1 MHVEQTTE
9 LHAMTDTELMRYFDF
24 DNADL
29 EANRNGQ
36 LSEKQRAR
44 LQGERR
50 RFTNSARVLGVI
62 IGAGSLAILGL
73 IVALG
78 LLDQSLFLEIVIP
91 LMCIAPL
98 GFAAYLMSGKYEI
111 APFAVKRL
119 EGPVHLRPSAKAS
132 PLGTGARRYALT
144 VDGHSFTVKPELQRV
159 IRDGERYRV
168 YYASDWDDIL
178 SLEPL

>member
-1 MHVEQTTE
+1 MSV
-9 LHAMTDTELMRYFDF
+9 TELMHYFNF

-36 LSEKQRAR
+36 LSQKQRDR

-50 RFTNSARVLGVI
+50 TFKNSARVVGVI
-62 IGAGSLAILGL
+62 VGLGSLVLLG
-73 IVALG
+73 IIIALG
-78 LLDQSLFLEIVIP
+78 MLDHSPFLEIVIP
-91 LMCIAPL
+91 LLFIAPL
-98 GFAAYLMSGKYEI
+98 GFAAYLISGRYEI

-132 PLGTGARRYALT
+132 PIGTGSRRYALL
-144 VDGHSFTVKPELQRV
+144 VDGHAFTVDPELQKL

>member
-1 MHVEQTTE
+1 MTE
-9 LHAMTDTELMRYFDF
+9 TELMHYFNF
-24 DNADL
+24 DNVDL

-36 LSEKQRAR
+36 LSEKQRVR

-50 RFTNSARVLGVI
+50 AFTNSARLVGII
-62 IGAGSLAILGL
+62 IGVGSLAMLGI

-78 LLDQSLFLEIVIP
+78 LLDHSLFLEIVIP

-98 GFAAYLMSGKYEI
+98 GFAAYLMSGRYEI

-144 VDGHSFTVKPELQRV
+144 VDGHSFTVDPELQKV
-159 IRDGERYRV
+159 MRDGERYRV